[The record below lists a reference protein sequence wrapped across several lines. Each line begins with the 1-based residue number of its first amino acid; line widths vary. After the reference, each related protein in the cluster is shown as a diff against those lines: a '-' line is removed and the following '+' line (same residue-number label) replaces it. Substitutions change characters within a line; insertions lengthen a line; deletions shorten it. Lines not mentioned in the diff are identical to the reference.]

1 MKKII
6 KYIFSMIAL
15 SVLLIACE
23 KNEPI
28 MFENEN
34 SFISFL
40 SSARSV
46 NEATMVE
53 GEPVVNTLAI
63 PVMLVTFDNSP
74 VTVEFDF
81 SVEGIPEE
89 AQAHEDDAFVLL
101 NDSKTLTFSGG
112 LADGSTMGYD
122 TIYIQTIDDDIFTG
136 NRRFDIKLLSNSA
149 GYSFGTRSSIRVTI
163 IDDEHPLNIVLGT
176 YSVAA
181 VSAGGQDAP
190 GTDLSRTITTSA
202 VEGVLDQVSFP
213 INQFLDRWGGP
224 DSYLVYAHVDVDEQT
239 FKIQV
244 GQDFDSW
251 GYGPVKISGYDG
263 ETGDR
268 MEDGLFVR
276 GTFDEDGTITL
287 HDYIGAIITDGGN
300 AGLSF
305 TIWEPGSVWTKVG
318 KKSMPFQFTDEAEPR
333 DLILRRF

>member
-46 NEATMVE
+46 SEATMVE

-122 TIYIQTIDDDIFTG
+122 TIYIQTIDDEIFTG

-176 YSVAA
+176 YNVEATSYFGG
-181 VSAGGQDAP
+181 SAN
-190 GTDLSRTITTSA
+190 TTIETSA
-202 VEGVLDQVSFP
+202 VEGTLEQVSFP
-213 INQFLDRWGGP
+213 LAQLIPGWGVP
-224 DSYLVYAHVDVDEQT
+224 ESALVYAIVDVEEKT
-239 FKIQV
+239 FNIQI
-244 GQDFDSW
+244 GQDYASF
-251 GYGPVKISGYDG
+251 GYGPCKISGYDP
-263 ETGDR
+263 EFTR

-287 HDYIGAIITDGGN
+287 HDHIGVIITDGQN

-305 TIWEPGSVWTKVG
+305 EIWEPGSVWTKVG